1 MRVIKVIR
9 LRRTLLTGVMAVFF
23 TVSVLGM
30 DTYASNRREA
40 AAPTPVF
47 RQEDVGANEPA
58 AYYGFGEIEI
68 IKLDWG
74 IHNLRV
80 AEFNGDGRNDI
91 AIVNNRK
98 AKIEILVQKET
109 VGPGE
114 AEVTVDPE
122 DVDVNLLNPPTRF
135 DRQAVAV
142 SQKVYSLVCG
152 DLDSDGMTDLAF
164 YGEPKGLYVILQMDS
179 TSSPYKAGEADTPA
193 SDRRVEEVDSTGS
206 PQGKPTRLSWRT
218 RKKIKI
224 DDGLLAPNML
234 VCADLNNDGSDD
246 LALAGQDSVYIILQK
261 KDGSLAAAVKYPT
274 AGRTLGVEVGDLNGD
289 GLGDLVLVTDDVEK
303 PIHVRFGRQSGQ
315 LGPQTKFFIERPY
328 ALELANI
335 DGAAG
340 DEVLAVDARS
350 GRLICYKLGSEK
362 EAVVGADDWPTLF
375 YPLASGEG
383 DTKRDLVVGDFDGDG
398 LLDVVV
404 SDPGAAELIFYRQ
417 VAGVGLAEPVRFPA
431 FADITSLS
439 VADCDYDGKAEVG
452 VLSVKEKIIG
462 KAEFVDDR
470 FSFPQPIKV
479 VGEPV
484 AMELADIDSDGDVDC
499 VYISSDVNDVRSLR
513 VIYSVVT
520 EGERDKAAEHEGL
533 DIFGEVEQSSVDLEL
548 EKLSSNPEGIKVV
561 DVDQDGWQD
570 VLIFVKYEKP
580 ILVRQTAKGRF
591 EVIDSPGAQASLIKD
606 ASPRSI
612 AVADVDGRAG
622 QELLIAQRNFAR
634 SLIFAPFPASG
645 RRQGGQSWSVVD
657 QYNARGTENRISA
670 VAAFAFDVEQG
681 GSADRPAILLLD
693 GQKGQ
698 LQILKAGD
706 GKSYRFEK
714 ELDVGRWDVG
724 ADHLKMLFAP
734 LTGGEAKSV
743 LLFDSAKF
751 ALMTPTSDGSAVQ
764 RLEQQFDYE
773 TKIKDGSYGNLTAGD
788 INRDGRSDIVMVEY
802 RRKHIEILAFDWQLK
817 PIPAMRFKIFEEKG
831 YRGDKKGGK
840 VRVEPRELKIAD
852 VTGDGKADLVTVI
865 HDRIII
871 YPQD

>member
-1 MRVIKVIR
+1 MRAIKII
-9 LRRTLLTGVMAVFF
+9 TAAFFAVAIL
-23 TVSVLGM
+23 S
-30 DTYASNRREA
+30 EA
-40 AAPTPVF
+40 AEQTDPAPASHDASRGGGP
-47 RQEDVGANEPA
+47 NEPA

-68 IKLDWG
+68 VKLDWG

-80 AEFNGDGRNDI
+80 VDFNGDGRNDI

-98 AKIEILVQKET
+98 ARIEILVQKES

-114 AEVTVDPE
+114 AFVVVDPE
-122 DVDVNLLNPPTRF
+122 DVDVNLLSPPTRF
-135 DRQAVAV
+135 DRQDVAV
-142 SQKVYSLVCG
+142 SQRVYSLVCG
-152 DLDSDGMTDLAF
+152 DLNSDGMTDLAF
-164 YGEPKGLYVILQMDS
+164 YGEPRGLYVILQ
-179 TSSPYKAGEADTPA
+179 KAGEGKADTPA
-193 SDRRVEEVDSTGS
+193 SDRRE
-206 PQGKPTRLSWRT
+206 GKPARLSWRT

-224 DDGLLAPNML
+224 DDGLPAPNML
-234 VCADLNNDGSDD
+234 VCADLNNDGADD
-246 LALAGQDSVYIILQK
+246 LALAGQDAVYIILQK
-261 KDGSLAAAVKYPT
+261 KDPDSSGLAPAVKYPT
-274 AGRTLGVEVGDLNGD
+274 AGRTLGVKVGDLNGD
-289 GLGDLVLVTDDVEK
+289 GVNDLVLVTDDVEK
-303 PIHVRFGRQSGQ
+303 PIHIRFGSPDESGGQ
-315 LGPQTKFFIERPY
+315 LGPQIKFFIEKPF

-340 DEVLAVDARS
+340 DEVLTVDARS
-350 GRLICYKLGSEK
+350 GRLVCYKLATEK
-362 EAVVGADDWPTLF
+362 EPAGGTDDWPTLF
-375 YPLASGEG
+375 YPLPSGEG

-398 LLDVVV
+398 LLDVVI
-404 SDPGAAELIFYRQ
+404 SDPGAAELILYRQ

-431 FADITSLS
+431 LADITSLS

-470 FSFPQPIKV
+470 LSFPQPIKV

-499 VYISSDVNDVRSLR
+499 VYISSDVNDVRDFR

-520 EGERDKAAEHEGL
+520 GGERDKAAEHKGL

-634 SLIFAPFPASG
+634 SLIFSD
-645 RRQGGQSWSVVD
+645 GQSWSVVD

-698 LQILKAGD
+698 VQILKAGD

-724 ADHLKMLFAP
+724 ADHLKMLFVP
-734 LTGGEAKSV
+734 LTGGEAKSI

-751 ALMTPTSDGSAVQ
+751 ALITPPSDTLGAR
-764 RLEQQFDYE
+764 RLEQQFNYE

-840 VRVEPRELKIAD
+840 IRVEPRELKIAD

>member
-1 MRVIKVIR
+1 MRVIKIV
-9 LRRTLLTGVMAVFF
+9 TAVFF
-23 TVSVLGM
+23 AVAVPGV
-30 DTYASNRREA
+30 DAYASKSAAADEA

-47 RQEDVGANEPA
+47 GQEEVGPNEPA

-98 AKIEILVQKET
+98 AKIEVLVQKET

-114 AEVTVDPE
+114 AKVAVDPE
-122 DVDVNLLNPPTRF
+122 DIDVNLLNPPTRF
-135 DRQAVAV
+135 DRQAIAV
-142 SQKVYSLVCG
+142 SQKVYSLACG

-164 YGEPKGLYVILQMDS
+164 YGEPKGLYVILQADS
-179 TSSPYKAGEADTPA
+179 AKAALAATAGEG
-193 SDRRVEEVDSTGS
+193 EEVDSTGS
-206 PQGKPTRLSWRT
+206 PQGKPARLSWRT

-246 LALAGQDSVYIILQK
+246 LALAGRDSVYIILQK
-261 KDGSLAAAVKYPT
+261 KDGSLAPAVKYPT
-274 AGRTLGVEVGDLNGD
+274 AGRTWGVEVGDLNGD

-315 LGPQTKFFIERPY
+315 LGPQIKFFIEKPF

-335 DGAAG
+335 DGSAG
-340 DEVLAVDARS
+340 DEVLTVDLRS
-350 GRLICYKLGSEK
+350 GRLACYKLSSEQK
-362 EAVVGADDWPTLF
+362 PTVGADDWPTLF

-431 FADITSLS
+431 LADITSLS
-439 VADCDYDGKAEVG
+439 AADCDKDGKAEVG
-452 VLSVKEKIIG
+452 VLSVKEKLIG
-462 KAEFVDDR
+462 KAEFVDER
-470 FSFPQPIKV
+470 LSFPQPIKV

-484 AMELADIDSDGDVDC
+484 AMELADIDGDGDVDC
-499 VYISSDVNDVRSLR
+499 VYISKDVNDVRDFR
-513 VIYSVVT
+513 VIYSV
-520 EGERDKAAEHEGL
+520 AAAGKRGKVAEYKWLEILGKTKTKEN
-533 DIFGEVEQSSVDLEL
+533 DSALEL
-548 EKLSSNPEGIKVV
+548 EELSSNPEGIRVV
-561 DVDQDGWQD
+561 DVDQDGRRD
-570 VLIFVKYEKP
+570 VLIFVEYEKP
-580 ILVRQTAKGRF
+580 ILVRQTTKRRF

-606 ASPRSI
+606 ASPRSV

-622 QELLIAQRNFAR
+622 EELLIAQKNFAR

-645 RRQGGQSWSVVD
+645 RRQGGRSWSVVD
-657 QYNARGTENRISA
+657 QYNARSTAAAVSA
-670 VAAFAFDVEQG
+670 VAAFDIEQS

-706 GKSYRFEK
+706 DKIYRFEK
-714 ELDVGRWDVG
+714 ELDVGKWSVG

-751 ALMTPTSDGSAVQ
+751 ALIIPPSDTLGVQ

-773 TKIKDGSYGNLTAGD
+773 TKIKDGVYGNLTAGD
-788 INRDGRSDIVMVEY
+788 INHDGRSDIIMVEY
-802 RRKHIEILAFDWQLK
+802 KRKHIEILALDWQLK
-817 PIPAMRFKIFEEKG
+817 PIPTMRFKIFEEKG
-831 YRGDKKGGK
+831 YRGSKKSGRAG
-840 VRVEPRELKIAD
+840 VEPRELKVAD